1 MKTLSNFY
9 LAGFSLVTVIM
20 GLLTRSW
27 VLLVLALPPLSLLVV
42 GLNGVPKGTL
52 DIEISR
58 NLKEGDIHEGDNFK
72 IKTTVKNTGETIRY
86 LEILDEVSPR
96 MNIIKGTNHI
106 VTELKA
112 GEEMVIEYILSCPVR
127 GDAEIGPIHL
137 RYKDPLALYFTEWI
151 EDKRAKVTILP
162 RIEEISKVYIR
173 PKYTRNWLGNI
184 QSGSMGSGTEFFAL
198 REYLPGDTMKRI
210 NWKATARHMYP
221 VTNEF
226 EGENSGDV
234 IIVVDAE
241 RDSNLGT
248 VELNTNNVSVR
259 AAASLASSILAD
271 RNRVGL
277 VVLGDYLDW
286 LYPAFGREQFHRV
299 MDVLARPT
307 EGGVWHIEE
316 AKWVINRFF
325 PRKTMVIIISPL
337 IDSRIVETVM
347 DLWRGNHEVMVV
359 SPSPVELE
367 KMAEGIE
374 DGISESILNLERQNI
389 IDRIWHYAVVVDW
402 DPREPLEVALE
413 VVRRYQM
420 RRGT

>member
-9 LAGFSLVTVIM
+9 LAGFALLAVIM

-27 VLLVLALPPLSLLVV
+27 VLLVLALPSLSLLVV
-42 GLNGVPKGTL
+42 GLNGVPRKEL
-52 DIEISR
+52 DIDISR
-58 NLKEGDIHEGDNFK
+58 NLEEGDIHESDHFN
-72 IKTTVKNTGETIRY
+72 IITTVKNNGDTIRY
-86 LEILDEVSPR
+86 IEILDEVSPR
-96 MNIIKGTNHI
+96 MNITKGTNHI
-106 VTELKA
+106 ITELKA
-112 GEEMVIEYILSCPVR
+112 GEKVRLKFQLSCPVR
-127 GDAEIGPIHL
+127 GDADIGPIHL
-137 RYKDPLALYFTEWI
+137 RYKDPLDLYFSEWV
-151 EDKRAKVTILP
+151 EDKKANITILP
-162 RIEEISKVYIR
+162 RIEHINKVYIR

-226 EGENSGDV
+226 EGENCGDV
-234 IIVVDAE
+234 IIVVEAE

-248 VELNTNNVSVR
+248 VQVNTNNVSVR

-286 LYPAFGREQFHRV
+286 LYPAFGRDQFHKI
-299 MDVLARPT
+299 MDLLARPT

-374 DGISESILNLERQNI
+374 DDISESILNLERENI

-402 DPREPLEVALE
+402 DPREPLDVALE
-413 VVRRYQM
+413 VVRRYQR
-420 RRGT
+420 RRGS

>member
-9 LAGFSLVTVIM
+9 LASFSLLAVIA

-27 VLLVLALPPLSLLVV
+27 VFLLLALPSISLLVV
-42 GLNGVPKGTL
+42 GISGIPEKKL

-58 NLKEGDIHEGDNFK
+58 NIEEGDIHEGDDFYLITK
-72 IKTTVKNTGETIRY
+72 VKNNGDTIRY

-96 MNIIKGTNHI
+96 MNITKGTNHI
-106 VTELKA
+106 ITELKK
-112 GEEMVIEYILSCPVR
+112 GEEITMEYNLTCPVR
-127 GDAEIGPIHL
+127 GDADIGPIYI
-137 RYKDPLALYFTEWI
+137 RYKDPLDLYFSEWV
-151 EDKRAKVTILP
+151 EEKMAKITILP
-162 RIEEISKVYIR
+162 KVDDISKIYIR
-173 PKYTRNWLGNI
+173 PRHTRNWLGNI
-184 QSGSMGSGTEFFAL
+184 QSGSMGSGTEFFSL

-241 RDSNLGT
+241 RDSNVGT
-248 VELNTNNVSVR
+248 IEFNTNNVSVR

-286 LYPAFGREQFHRV
+286 LYPAFGREQFHKI
-299 MDVLARPT
+299 MDLLARPT

-325 PRKTMVIIISPL
+325 PRKTMIIIISPL
-337 IDSRIVETVM
+337 IDTRIVETVM

-359 SPSPVELE
+359 SPSPVMVE
-367 KMAEGIE
+367 KMAEGLE
-374 DGISESILNLERQNI
+374 DKISESILNLERDNI
-389 IDRIWHYAVVVDW
+389 INKIWHYAVVVDW
-402 DPREPLEVALE
+402 DPSEPLAAALE

-420 RRGT
+420 RRGS